1 VVSDEDESMDANSGR
16 ALAQRL
22 AQSAHGPLPPIRGT
36 QQQTGAAPIFRWFAV
51 EPPADDVEPAE
62 AA

>member
-1 VVSDEDESMDANSGR
+1 MDGNSGR

-22 AQSAHGPLPPIRGT
+22 AQGAHGASLPPIRGT
-36 QQQTGAAPIFRWFAV
+36 QEQTGAAPIFRWFAV
-51 EPPADDVEPAE
+51 EPPADDAEPAE

>member
-1 VVSDEDESMDANSGR
+1 MDANSGR

-22 AQSAHGPLPPIRGT
+22 AQGSHAGPLPPIRGT
-36 QQQTGAAPIFRWFAV
+36 HQQTGAAPIFRWFAV
-51 EPPADDVEPAE
+51 EPPADDAEPAE

>member
-1 VVSDEDESMDANSGR
+1 MDGKGGR

-22 AQSAHGPLPPIRGT
+22 AQGTDGAPLPPIRGT

-51 EPPADDVEPAE
+51 DPPAADAEPSAE

>member
-1 VVSDEDESMDANSGR
+1 MDANSGR

-22 AQSAHGPLPPIRGT
+22 AQGTDAGPLPPIRGT
-36 QQQTGAAPIFRWFAV
+36 QQETNAAPIFRWFAL
-51 EPPADDVEPAE
+51 EPPADDAEPTAD

>member
-1 VVSDEDESMDANSGR
+1 MDANSGR

-22 AQSAHGPLPPIRGT
+22 AQGTHGPLPPIRGT
-36 QQQTGAAPIFRWFAV
+36 QQQTGAAPIFRWFAL
-51 EPPADDVEPAE
+51 EPPADDAEPTAD